1 MERDYT
7 SFQMY
12 WDYST
17 RHESCRPS
25 QAISKDSPNNWSQ
38 ASKKCAKGI
47 SPRSFSCA
55 CVCVCVI
62 SIHFKPSW
70 HIKHIAAKS
79 HSSCR
84 SHHTR
89 RPFVKA
95 QELGSKLKF
104 RWPKIKQ
111 AQKKS
116 SRYHHSHSDWPS
128 VGYPQIVSQTHKFC
142 KMQLVLERA
151 TSGFTLPEESGS
163 QDQWYLLEIP
173 KRALSQNLGYANL
186 WRFWSEKDRK
196 LTVSFSPWHFEV
208 ANFESDKPIW
218 DQFV

>member
-7 SFQMY
+7 SFQMS
-12 WDYST
+12 WNYST

-47 SPRSFSCA
+47 SPRSFLCA
-55 CVCVCVI
+55 CVCVCHFNPFQAFGLPGI
-62 SIHFKPSW
+62 SSI
-70 HIKHIAAKS
+70 IAAKS

-89 RPFVKA
+89 RPFVKG

-111 AQKKS
+111 AQKKQLMLS
-116 SRYHHSHSDWPS
+116 SFPFRLAIS
-128 VGYPQIVSQTHKFC
+128 
-142 KMQLVLERA
+142 
-151 TSGFTLPEESGS
+151 
-163 QDQWYLLEIP
+163 
-173 KRALSQNLGYANL
+173 
-186 WRFWSEKDRK
+186 
-196 LTVSFSPWHFEV
+196 
-208 ANFESDKPIW
+208 
-218 DQFV
+218 